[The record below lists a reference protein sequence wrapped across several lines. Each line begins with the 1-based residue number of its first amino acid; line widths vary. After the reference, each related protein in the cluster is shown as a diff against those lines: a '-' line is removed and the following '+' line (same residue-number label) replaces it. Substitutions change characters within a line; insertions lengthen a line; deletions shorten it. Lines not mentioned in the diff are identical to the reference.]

1 MKAVIMAGGEGTRLR
16 PQTSNLPKP
25 MLPLVG
31 RPMMEHIVSLLRRH
45 GITDIVV
52 TVAFLPN
59 AIRSYFGDG
68 SELGVRM
75 AYATEESPLGTAGSV
90 SNARE
95 QLTERFLVISGD
107 VLTDIDLTS
116 VIAFHEKNE
125 AMATIALCAVEN
137 PLEFGIV
144 ITREDGTIERFLE
157 KPGWGQVFSDTI
169 NTGIYVLE
177 PEIFDLIPEGR
188 SVDFSGEVFPAAL
201 EAGAPLYGYVAEGY
215 WEDVGTTAAYLK
227 AHEDILDGKVQV
239 DVAGFELRPGVWVGK
254 GSSIDPTVRIDS
266 PSFIGE
272 NCTIDRETVLGAYTT
287 LGANTQ
293 VEQRAEIQR
302 SVIGENSYL
311 GAGVRVEG
319 AVLGRSCDLRV
330 GARVEP
336 GAVVGEGCLIGAH
349 AEVRSDVKVYPY
361 KVVEAGA
368 QVNASIVW
376 ESGGSRT
383 LFGREGVQGIAN
395 VDISPE
401 LAVRL
406 AKAWASGFEK
416 GSSITAS
423 RDTSRVARVLKR
435 ALMVGCNSVG
445 VNVNDLEL
453 ATVPVT
459 RHHVRMRGN
468 RAGLTVRLSP
478 DDPQSVVIRFFD
490 ERGIDLSE
498 ADQRRVE
505 RMYHREEFRR
515 VTAGEIGDI
524 DFSPR
529 TIELY
534 TADIVE
540 AFGLRRDAG
549 REIKLVLDLSYG
561 AASFVMPNLL
571 SKVPADVLSIN
582 PYAQTPGMISV
593 DRIVSEAR
601 VADAVRTSGADLG
614 AVIDAGGERLTLID
628 GTGRVL
634 SDDEAVMVFIEL
646 STAAGDTDGVAL
658 PVTSSDRAVRLCE
671 ARGVDL
677 TLTPLSPSGLLEA
690 AASGGVSFAVGPARR
705 LRVPEVP
712 AGLRCRRG
720 PGAAGVPAGPG
731 PTSVAEVVDATPA
744 MPILHEEV
752 ATPLEQKGLIMRTL
766 MEQLAEEGAELVLV
780 DGIKVV
786 SDQGWAL
793 VVPDPEDPVTH
804 VWAEGSD
811 LLASESLAAAFV
823 ERIRG
828 MLPYSASCG
837 SVGRPV
843 ASPPMNIP
851 EELRYSPEHEWVRV
865 DGTRVRV
872 GITDYAQDALGGHRL
887 RRPAGGGQRGRG
899 GWATRR
905 AGVDQVG
912 VGDLRAGRRHRHGR
926 ERRAGRRPG
935 ADQPGSLR

>member
-1 MKAVIMAGGEGTRLR
+1 M
-16 PQTSNLPKP
+16 
-25 MLPLVG
+25 
-31 RPMMEHIVSLLRRH
+31 
-45 GITDIVV
+45 
-52 TVAFLPN
+52 
-59 AIRSYFGDG
+59 
-68 SELGVRM
+68 
-75 AYATEESPLGTAGSV
+75 
-90 SNARE
+90 
-95 QLTERFLVISGD
+95 
-107 VLTDIDLTS
+107 
-116 VIAFHEKNE
+116 
-125 AMATIALCAVEN
+125 
-137 PLEFGIV
+137 
-144 ITREDGTIERFLE
+144 
-157 KPGWGQVFSDTI
+157 
-169 NTGIYVLE
+169 
-177 PEIFDLIPEGR
+177 
-188 SVDFSGEVFPAAL
+188 L
-201 EAGAPLYGYVAEGY
+201 EAGDPLYGYVADGY

-227 AHEDILDGKVQV
+227 AHEDILAGKVQV
-239 DVAGFELRPGVWVGK
+239 DVSGFELRPGVWVGK
-254 GSSIDPTVRIDS
+254 GSSIDPSVRIDP

-272 NCTIDRETVLGAYTT
+272 NCTIDRDAVLGAYTT
-287 LGANTQ
+287 IGANTQ
-293 VEQRAEIQR
+293 VEQRAELQR

-311 GAGVRVEG
+311 GPAVRVEG

-349 AEVRSDVKVYPY
+349 AEVRGDVKVYPY

-515 VTAGEIGDI
+515 VTAGDIGDI

-534 TADIVE
+534 TADMVE

-549 REIKLVLDLSYG
+549 REVKLVLDLSYG

-571 SKVPADVLSIN
+571 SKVRADVLSIN

-593 DRIVSEAR
+593 DRMESEAR
-601 VADAVRTSGADLG
+601 VADTVRTSGADLG

-628 GTGRVL
+628 GTGHVL
-634 SDDEAVMVFIEL
+634 SDDEAIMVFIEL
-646 STAAGDTDGVAL
+646 STIAGDADRVAL
-658 PVTSSDRAVRLCE
+658 PVTASDHARASVRDARRRPVAHTAVAVR
-671 ARGVDL
+671 APRD
-677 TLTPLSPSGLLEA
+677 
-690 AASGGVSFAVGPARR
+690 GGVRRRLLRVGPARR
-705 LRVPEVP
+705 VRVPEVP
-712 AGLRCRRG
+712 ARLRRRRG
-720 PGAAGVPAGPG
+720 PGPAGVPAGPG
-731 PTSVAEVVDATPA
+731 CRPPWPRWSTP
-744 MPILHEEV
+744 
-752 ATPLEQKGLIMRTL
+752 
-766 MEQLAEEGAELVLV
+766 
-780 DGIKVV
+780 
-786 SDQGWAL
+786 
-793 VVPDPEDPVTH
+793 
-804 VWAEGSD
+804 
-811 LLASESLAAAFV
+811 
-823 ERIRG
+823 
-828 MLPYSASCG
+828 
-837 SVGRPV
+837 
-843 ASPPMNIP
+843 
-851 EELRYSPEHEWVRV
+851 
-865 DGTRVRV
+865 
-872 GITDYAQDALGGHRL
+872 
-887 RRPAGGGQRGRG
+887 RRPCPSC
-899 GWATRR
+899 TRR
-905 AGVDQVG
+905 W
-912 VGDLRAGRRHRHGR
+912 RRRWS
-926 ERRAGRRPG
+926 RRA
-935 ADQPGSLR
+935 